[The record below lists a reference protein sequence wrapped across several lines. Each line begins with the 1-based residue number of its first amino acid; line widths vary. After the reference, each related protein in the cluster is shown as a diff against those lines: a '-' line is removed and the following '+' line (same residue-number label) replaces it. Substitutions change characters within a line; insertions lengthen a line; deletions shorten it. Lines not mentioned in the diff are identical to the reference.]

1 MRTAMKVTSPNKNE
15 ERLLR
20 QRLYK
25 QEYRK
30 KKAITHN
37 SPSTSTSSSTDFT
50 HRSTKVRSI
59 KKAEKALPKYPGK
72 QKFQIKILPQNE
84 TAEKP
89 KRGRKKNE
97 RDDQELGWLEEFT
110 NRPDIIYT
118 TPGKKDQVYM
128 GKVDGE
134 KVFKQKRYFL
144 WTLNELLDIAN
155 GCSVASNTDNSF
167 VDVFGR
173 KLSFRQLYDHVK
185 QHKELVY
192 NKNIPHAT
200 CLCEICENAVYFLKA
215 INQCLPKESP
225 LPSNPHNIVE
235 RFSCDAANPACMTSS
250 CSDCSQQDEFEEI
263 LGEGDFETDT
273 FIFTEWKKVDEKIQK
288 AALSVATEE
297 VITLL
302 MSHIKTLKS
311 HIHVKRIQHAKFH
324 ALKAN
329 LHEDEL
335 LILVD
340 YSESYTNQ
348 EQGQIQSTYFG
359 Q

>member
-1 MRTAMKVTSPNKNE
+1 M
-15 ERLLR
+15 
-20 QRLYK
+20 Y
-25 QEYRK
+25 
-30 KKAITHN
+30 
-37 SPSTSTSSSTDFT
+37 
-50 HRSTKVRSI
+50 VR
-59 KKAEKALPKYPGK
+59 
-72 QKFQIKILPQNE
+72 
-84 TAEKP
+84 
-89 KRGRKKNE
+89 
-97 RDDQELGWLEEFT
+97 
-110 NRPDIIYT
+110 
-118 TPGKKDQVYM
+118 
-128 GKVDGE
+128 KVDGE

-144 WTLNELLDIAN
+144 WTLNELLEIAN
-155 GCSVASNTDNSF
+155 GSSVASNTDNSF
-167 VDVFGR
+167 VDAFGR

-215 INQCLPKESP
+215 VNECLPKESS
-225 LPSNPHNIVE
+225 LPSNPHDIVE
-235 RFSCDAANPACMTSS
+235 RFSCDSANPTCMTSG
-250 CSDCSQQDEFEEI
+250 CSDCSQQDELEEI
-263 LGEGDFETDT
+263 LGEGDFQTDT
-273 FIFTEWKKVDEKIQK
+273 FLFTEWKKVDEKIQK
-288 AALSVATEE
+288 AASSVETEE

-335 LILVD
+335 LIQVD